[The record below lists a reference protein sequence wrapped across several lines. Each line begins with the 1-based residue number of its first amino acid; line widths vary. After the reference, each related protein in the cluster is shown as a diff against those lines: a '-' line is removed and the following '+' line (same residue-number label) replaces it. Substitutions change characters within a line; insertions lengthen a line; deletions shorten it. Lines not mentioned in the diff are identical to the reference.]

1 MAGYALNT
9 QSHEKTTFET
19 DKSYNISDWLL
30 NAQTDYFD
38 EFYGYTN
45 NSELLLETTRP
56 VTEYLTVSPD
66 YKSVGSTYTSLKEF
80 ETSIETVTL
89 EQWRTHTVSWENSGG
104 ASLNHVGQYDEILEQ
119 ISDGYVTVT
128 TDNPTAIHWTLL
140 VYDETFTPTSYSIDV
155 TSPIHVV
162 WAYPLRI
169 DVPGTGWVA
178 APTGA
183 ELISDVSATVT
194 GAGRDL
200 TSLQAYDGVDFS
212 FTAAPN
218 SLVRIDHGNDHHS
231 AFDQYEYWIAPSS
244 GYNPVVHSLFGN
256 VWIDDHLYTDVTRVW
271 YASVNESS
279 IQISQ
284 TEPTGLY

>member
-1 MAGYALNT
+1 MNGKSMAAIALIIIVAVPLMAGYALNT
-9 QSHEKTTFET
+9 HSHEKTTFET

-45 NSELLLETTRP
+45 NSELLMETTIP

-66 YKSVGSTYTSLKEF
+66 YRSVGSTYTSLKEF

-89 EQWRTHTVSWENSGG
+89 EQWRDHTVSWENSGG

-155 TSPIHVV
+155 SNPIHVV

-169 DVPGTGWVA
+169 DVPGIGC
-178 APTGA
+178 
-183 ELISDVSATVT
+183 
-194 GAGRDL
+194 
-200 TSLQAYDGVDFS
+200 
-212 FTAAPN
+212 
-218 SLVRIDHGNDHHS
+218 
-231 AFDQYEYWIAPSS
+231 
-244 GYNPVVHSLFGN
+244 
-256 VWIDDHLYTDVTRVW
+256 
-271 YASVNESS
+271 
-279 IQISQ
+279 
-284 TEPTGLY
+284 